1 MALRPLDG
9 TLLLWEIGKGSP
21 HRESAEVSVWG
32 AGLLQEDVLSLR
44 GPACLLLCRGH
55 LKVLDVSKR
64 EEEAVRVFHLLW
76 EGEGPAAHGE
86 TLTELRREGEMIY
99 VFCPKNSTGA
109 RDLATAVGGKRIKVP
124 LPFKGD
130 DVVVMWGACLIGIP
144 DEVKVLNNVPPLN
157 KISELTRLLHNGVP
171 VPPFST
177 EKPLEGGWLAR
188 VKNHQGGKDLL
199 SGRKVGDFYVKKLP
213 LVKEFRVHV
222 WKGQSIRLG
231 MKVPR
236 REKIHPWIRSYDGG
250 WKLSYGKDAQEGLVK
265 GVREAAKKA
274 VKALGLDFGA
284 VDVGVTEDGTVY
296 VLEVNRRPGLEGNT
310 TKAYALHLKEV
321 AA

>member
-1 MALRPLDG
+1 
-9 TLLLWEIGKGSP
+9 
-21 HRESAEVSVWG
+21 
-32 AGLLQEDVLSLR
+32 
-44 GPACLLLCRGH
+44 
-55 LKVLDVSKR
+55 
-64 EEEAVRVFHLLW
+64 
-76 EGEGPAAHGE
+76 
-86 TLTELRREGEMIY
+86 MIY

-124 LPFKGD
+124 LPFKGG
-130 DVVVMWGACLIGIP
+130 DVVVLWGACLIGIP
-144 DEVKVLNNVPPLN
+144 DEVKVLNNLPP
-157 KISELTRLLHNGVP
+157 ISKMKELHTLKEKGVP

-177 EKPLEGGWLAR
+177 VKPSEGGWLAR

-284 VDVGVTEDGTVY
+284 VDVGVTGCPRTMANYTCHACGSPYMDSEGGPSHEKGGEVY